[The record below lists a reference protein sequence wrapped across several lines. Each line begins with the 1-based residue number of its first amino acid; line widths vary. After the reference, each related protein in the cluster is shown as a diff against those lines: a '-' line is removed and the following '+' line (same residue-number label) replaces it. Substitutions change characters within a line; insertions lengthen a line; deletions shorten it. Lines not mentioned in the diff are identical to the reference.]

1 MVQQN
6 SSIAILNSQFVATA
20 FSGKVSEGNDNLSS
34 ADSYNIIS
42 TQRIGI
48 LIRIISRNKDA
59 TFWRWFWSRGGSSCS
74 SCRCRCRSR
83 SRGNLD
89 WNSKLRVIGG
99 AVLIRTK
106 SLQDSYVCLGNI
118 WRYFKIKKKLTLRNS
133 SPFLQL
139 APSSRFPH
147 WKFEFKIHLTSQPH
161 RSEFPVMNIWPLA
174 FLVPI

>member
-1 MVQQN
+1 MTSQQS
-6 SSIAILNSQFVATA
+6 SSIVIFNCQFVVTT
-20 FSGKVSEGNDNLSS
+20 FSVEVSEGNDNLSS

-48 LIRIISRNKDA
+48 RIRIVSWNKDA

-74 SCRCRCRSR
+74 SCRCRCRSRSR

-106 SLQDSYVCLGNI
+106 SLQDSYVCLCNN
-118 WRYFKIKKKLTLRNS
+118 WRDFKFKKILHYAVPRHFCTLLHQGDCPIGS
-133 SPFLQL
+133 L
-139 APSSRFPH
+139 SSRSTWHHNRIGAHSP
-147 WKFEFKIHLTSQPH
+147 S
-161 RSEFPVMNIWPLA
+161 
-174 FLVPI
+174 